1 MELINQ
7 TYFSL
12 IDKVDQEDLL
22 NQQLPEILRNV
33 AFDDNIPLKI
43 KAQTKSG
50 NYISIKGTINIV
62 NDLNEPSFLLNI
74 IEYSLAEGKKPFKLI
89 KDPDSLPT

>member
-1 MELINQ
+1 M
-7 TYFSL
+7 
-12 IDKVDQEDLL
+12 
-22 NQQLPEILRNV
+22 PEILRNV

-62 NDLNEPSFLLNI
+62 NDLNEPSFLLDI
-74 IEYSLAEGKKPFKLI
+74 IEYNSIEEKNSIKSLTKPNT
-89 KDPDSLPT
+89 LPT